1 MSETK
6 EGQEARENDMYGFVA
21 ETRSKKVRMRE
32 RERDKRK
39 MKTVMVNT
47 KNPKIRNK

>member
-21 ETRSKKVRMRE
+21 ETRSIKVRM

-39 MKTVMVNT
+39 MKTVMINA